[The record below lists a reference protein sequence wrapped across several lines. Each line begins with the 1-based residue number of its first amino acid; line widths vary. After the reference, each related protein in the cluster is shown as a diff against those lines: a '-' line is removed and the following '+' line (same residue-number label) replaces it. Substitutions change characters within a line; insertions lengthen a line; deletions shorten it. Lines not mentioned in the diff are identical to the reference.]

1 MNMSSQNY
9 ILPIVAT
16 IFVMI
21 WILALIFIGQV

>member
-1 MNMSSQNY
+1 MSSQNY